1 MGVMQ
6 AYISQ
11 IAPLPGL
18 TSGQAP
24 DEFVFVQPQGGDW
37 ALAQKALA
45 GDTDA
50 QRQLFSRYAS
60 RLYRAAFAVLRNKE
74 DAEDAVQD
82 GLSKAYRS
90 LHSFQGRS
98 SFSTWLTRIVINSA
112 RMIRRKQRNP
122 GTSLDE
128 ILETQSGSW
137 SPAIDAK
144 QLDPETICSAIEII
158 GLVNRRCEKLRPNL
172 KRAFRLHAIDGFS
185 ARESSD
191 ALGISV
197 SAVKSRINRAR
208 RALAQALEKPLKFER
223 ERLQRP
229 IEQSRSVSPQ

>member
-1 MGVMQ
+1 MQ

-18 TSGQAP
+18 ISGQAP
-24 DEFVFVQPQGGDW
+24 DEFVLVQPQGGDW

-45 GDTDA
+45 GDTGA
-50 QRQLFSRYAS
+50 QRELFSGYAS
-60 RLYRAAFAVLRNKE
+60 RLYRVAFAVLRNKE

-122 GTSLDE
+122 DASLDE
-128 ILETQSGSW
+128 ILETQPDMW
-137 SPAIDAK
+137 SLAVDTA

-208 RALAQALEKPLKFER
+208 RALALALEKPLKFER
-223 ERLQRP
+223 ERLHRP
-229 IEQSRSVSPQ
+229 SEQSRSLSPQ

>member
-6 AYISQ
+6 ACVSQ
-11 IAPLPGL
+11 IAPAPGL
-18 TSGQAP
+18 FSGQAP
-24 DEFVFVQPQGGDW
+24 DKVAFAQPKDEDW
-37 ALAQKALA
+37 AVAQKALA

-50 QRQLFSRYAS
+50 QRQLFSHDAG
-60 RLYRAAFAVLRNKE
+60 RLYRVAFAVLRNKE

-112 RMIRRKQRNP
+112 RMIRRKQHNP
-122 GTSLDE
+122 EASLEE
-128 ILETQSGSW
+128 ILETQSDRW
-137 SPAIDAK
+137 PRAMDTA
-144 QLDPETICSAIEII
+144 QPDPETICSAIEIHT
-158 GLVNRRCEKLRPNL
+158 LVNQRCEKLRPNL
-172 KRAFRLHAIDGFS
+172 RRAFRLHAIHGFS
-185 ARESSD
+185 FRESSD

-208 RALAQALEKPLKFER
+208 RALRQALEKPLAFER
-223 ERLQRP
+223 KLLQRTW
-229 IEQSRSVSPQ
+229 